1 MAQDRQIKK
10 DLLASYSKSTL
21 WALNMHLAT
30 KHKLTEDNGSTAD
43 IYAHSLKQEVLK
55 TLTHHAAIPLDIHT
69 AQCI

>member
-1 MAQDRQIKK
+1 
-10 DLLASYSKSTL
+10 
-21 WALNMHLAT
+21 MHLAT

-69 AQCI
+69 AQCISNMQ